1 MTRRRLVALVL
12 AAAAFDLAIEVARQ
26 LPPREV
32 AQMLDFNLARLPH
45 ELDATEPVY
54 DPSEE
59 PDAHDL
65 PACAASIH
73 LARGAE

>member
-12 AAAAFDLAIEVARQ
+12 AAAAFGSLVTTLA
-26 LPPREV
+26 
-32 AQMLDFNLARLPH
+32 FNLARLPH